1 MTITESMNIVN
12 ITMIPKPEKPMP
24 DIYHQQVQKYS
35 HTNTFKGLI
44 PNDLQLYEGEGA
56 GGFQIICS

>member
-44 PNDLQLYEGEGA
+44 PNDLQLYEG
-56 GGFQIICS
+56 